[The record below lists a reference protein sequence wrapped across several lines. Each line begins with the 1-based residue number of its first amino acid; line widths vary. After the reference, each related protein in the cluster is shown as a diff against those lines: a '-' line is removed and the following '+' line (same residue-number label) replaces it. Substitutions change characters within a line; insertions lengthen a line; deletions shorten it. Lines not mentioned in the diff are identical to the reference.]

1 MKFIKHYFEE
11 KTDITIIPLLMLVCT
26 VGILSMLGIC
36 FLCYGYI
43 NIPLTVVTAMA
54 VLSSI
59 VYIWKEK
66 KWISIIQPIFPI
78 AIFILIF
85 TTHYDEVVVN
95 SLPSGLTIMCLFYMF
110 IAFFEVKR
118 SYTEYSHYIDDKCE
132 CENFEIKK

>member
-1 MKFIKHYFEE
+1 MKFIKRYFEE
-11 KTDITIIPLLMLVCT
+11 ITFMPLLMLVCT
-26 VGILSMLGIC
+26 VGISSMLGIC

-59 VYIWKEK
+59 VYGWKEK
-66 KWISIIQPIFPI
+66 KWIRIIQLIFPI

-85 TTHYDEVVVN
+85 TTHYDEAVVK

-110 IAFFEVKR
+110 ITFFEVRR
-118 SYTEYSHYIDDKCE
+118 SRY
-132 CENFEIKK
+132 